1 MLKIY
6 KKYLIKKY
14 LSYLLQ
20 ISMIF
25 FILSIIMGLVEELKF
40 FTDIEAEYY
49 LPYLLIVLN
58 IPNLIYEIF
67 PFCIL
72 LAIIWFFLSL
82 KNNNELS
89 TFKYNGLNN
98 SKLLILLTSVTLFIG
113 FLMIVIF
120 YNFSAILKKN
130 YLDIKKSYTNDN
142 KYLASI
148 TENGLWIKDE
158 NIDNIFFVNA
168 SSIDKN
174 QLMNV
179 NIILLDKNFRYLS
192 MIFANNIDIENNE
205 WQIKNASI
213 LDVNNKLTSKKNIEF
228 KTNFNFEKINS
239 LYTNLYALSIWEL
252 YKLKKDYESVNY
264 STADIDLHFQKILS
278 YPFFLTV
285 MSILSCVFMMNI
297 QNFDNKI
304 FVFTFGIILS
314 VSIYYINN
322 FFSILGKSEK
332 IPITFSVW
340 IPILILFIISLIG
353 VVRINEK

>member
-20 ISMIF
+20 ICMIF

-40 FTDIEAEYY
+40 FADIEAEYY
-49 LPYLLIVLN
+49 LPYLLIVFN

-148 TENGLWIKDE
+148 TENGLWIRDE
-158 NIDNIFFVNA
+158 NSDNIFFVNA
-168 SSIDKN
+168 SSINKN
-174 QLMNV
+174 QLINV
-179 NIILLDKNFRYLS
+179 NIILLDKNFEYLN
-192 MIFANNIDIENNE
+192 MIFADDVDIKNNK

-213 LDVNNKLTSKKNIEF
+213 LDVNNKQTFKKNMEF
-228 KTNFNFEKINS
+228 ETNFNYEKINS
-239 LYTNLYALSIWEL
+239 LYANLSALSIWEL
-252 YKLKKDYESVNY
+252 YELKKDYQSVNY

-278 YPFFLTV
+278 YPLFLTV

-297 QNFDNKI
+297 QAFDNKV
-304 FVFTFGIILS
+304 FVFTFGIIIS
-314 VSIYYINN
+314 VSVYYINN

>member
-67 PFCIL
+67 PFCVL

-98 SKLLILLTSVTLFIG
+98 SKLLILLTSVTLFVG

-158 NIDNIFFVNA
+158 NIITFFL
-168 SSIDKN
+168 
-174 QLMNV
+174 LM
-179 NIILLDKNFRYLS
+179 LLVL
-192 MIFANNIDIENNE
+192 I
-205 WQIKNASI
+205 
-213 LDVNNKLTSKKNIEF
+213 
-228 KTNFNFEKINS
+228 KIN
-239 LYTNLYALSIWEL
+239 
-252 YKLKKDYESVNY
+252 
-264 STADIDLHFQKILS
+264 
-278 YPFFLTV
+278 
-285 MSILSCVFMMNI
+285 
-297 QNFDNKI
+297 
-304 FVFTFGIILS
+304 
-314 VSIYYINN
+314 
-322 FFSILGKSEK
+322 
-332 IPITFSVW
+332 
-340 IPILILFIISLIG
+340 
-353 VVRINEK
+353 

>member
-25 FILSIIMGLVEELKF
+25 CILSIIMGLVEELKF
-40 FTDIEAEYY
+40 FTDIETEYY

-67 PFCIL
+67 PFSIL
-72 LAIIWFFLSL
+72 LAVIWFFLSL

-89 TFKYNGLNN
+89 TFKYNGLHN
-98 SKLLILLTSVTLFIG
+98 SKLLILITSVTLFIG
-113 FLMIVIF
+113 FLMIIIF

-130 YLDIKKSYTNDN
+130 YLDIKKGYTNDN

-148 TENGLWIKDE
+148 TENGLWVRDE

-174 QLMNV
+174 QLINV
-179 NIILLDKNFRYLS
+179 NIILLDKNFKYQNI
-192 MIFANNIDIENNE
+192 IFAKDVDIQNNE
-205 WQIKNASI
+205 WQIKNASV
-213 LDVNNKLTSKKNIEF
+213 LDVNNKLILKKNLEF

-239 LYTNLYALSIWEL
+239 LYANLSALSIWEL
-252 YKLKKDYESVNY
+252 YKLKKDYQSVNY

-278 YPFFLTV
+278 YPFFITV
-285 MSILSCVFMMNI
+285 MSILSCVFMMNL

-304 FVFTFGIILS
+304 FVFTLGIILS

-340 IPILILFIISLIG
+340 IPILILFSISLVG